1 MLAELV
7 ADHPYLI
14 AQASSPHDLA
24 QAAYGLPGPSRDAGR
39 LMLHRSVGRG
49 KLSPSTDIKTALD
62 LIADPV
68 LMRAI
73 IGSRELA
80 RPVWYS

>member
-24 QAAYGLPGPSRDAGR
+24 QAAYGLPGPS
-39 LMLHRSVGRG
+39 
-49 KLSPSTDIKTALD
+49 PSF
-62 LIADPV
+62 
-68 LMRAI
+68 RAKSI
-73 IGSRELA
+73 LK
-80 RPVWYS
+80 Y